1 MMFNKD
7 KYQEM
12 LTDIINSIDS
22 SNNNINNIESD
33 TDSITELLE
42 ELGIKNSKSDIYNL
56 VLWNDH
62 VNNMMDV
69 ILALYEVCNIPSDD
83 CVKFT
88 MDAHNNGKCI
98 IKSGSFEEMTKMK
111 QGLNDRNLEA
121 TVEIN

>member
-1 MMFNKD
+1 MFNKE

-12 LTDIINSIDS
+12 LNDIINST
-22 SNNNINNIESD
+22 NNIESD

-69 ILALYEVCNIPSDD
+69 ILALYEVCQIPSDD

-88 MDAHNNGKCI
+88 MEAHNKGKCV
-98 IKSGSFEEMTKMK
+98 IKSGSYDDMYKMK
-111 QGLNDRNLEA
+111 RGLNDRNLEA
-121 TVEIN
+121 TIENN